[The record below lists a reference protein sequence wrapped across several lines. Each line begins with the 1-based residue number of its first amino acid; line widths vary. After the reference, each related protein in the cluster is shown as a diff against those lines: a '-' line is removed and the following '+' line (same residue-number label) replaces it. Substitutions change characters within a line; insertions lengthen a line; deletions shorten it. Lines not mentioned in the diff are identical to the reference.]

1 MPHVPLTQAKDQ
13 LSRIVDAAEHR
24 GVTTTII
31 RHGKPVAVVAPV
43 PQKKKRVFMTPE
55 QIAALHASLE
65 KYDDGTFSAVQDI
78 REGRDKR

>member
-1 MPHVPLTQAKDQ
+1 MPQVPLTEAKDQ

-31 RHGKPVAVVAPV
+31 RHGKPVAVVAPI
-43 PQKKKRVFMTPE
+43 QKKKKRVFMTPE

-78 REGRDKR
+78 REARDKR